1 MEKTTH
7 TLWRRPDRFL
17 LHVLG
22 AFRRNQGMLLSGA
35 VAFYT
40 LLSIVP
46 LLAVLMVGLSHFIP
60 EEQLLATISADVKLI
75 LPAHADAL
83 TEQVRAFIDR
93 RGMVG
98 TVGIAVLL
106 FFSSMAFT
114 VLENAMSVIFFH
126 RVKVHRRHFLVSAVI
141 PYVYIVLL
149 GVGIVMVSL
158 ISGALE
164 SLEGKTVVVL
174 GYTWSPV
181 GNSGVTLYVFGL
193 FGLILMLTS
202 LYLVMPV
209 GRIAFH
215 HALIGGITAGL
226 LWELTRHALVWYFAN
241 LSFVNVIYGSL
252 ATAIVA
258 LLSFEIGAIIL
269 LLGAQVI
276 AEIEQTGAAD
286 HGEPGSGFET

>member
-1 MEKTTH
+1 MGTPAH
-7 TLWRRPDRFL
+7 DIFRSPGRFM

-46 LLAVLMVGLSHFIP
+46 LLAVLMVGLSHFIA
-60 EEQLLATISADVKLI
+60 EDQLLATISADIALI

-83 TEQVRAFIDR
+83 TEQVRTFIDN
-93 RGMVG
+93 RGVVG
-98 TVGIAVLL
+98 SVGIVVLL

-126 RVKVHRRHFLVSAVI
+126 RVRVHRRHFLVSAVI

-149 GVGIVMVSL
+149 GVGIVTVSL

-164 SLEGKTVVVL
+164 SLEGETVEVF
-174 GYTWSPV
+174 GYTWSVV
-181 GNSGVTLYVFGL
+181 GSSVVLYVLGL
-193 FGLILMLTS
+193 LGLILMLTS

-226 LWELTRHALVWYFAN
+226 LWEATRHALVWYFAN
-241 LSFVNVIYGSL
+241 LSLINVIYGSL

-276 AEIEQTGAAD
+276 AEFERATAE
-286 HGEPGSGFET
+286 HYNEPGSGFQT